1 MTKRRLKRG
10 SVTVILVA
18 FMAAVLVNAAIAGFV
33 YFAMTLRLPTAEP
46 QGEEVEEFVTEYIE
60 EPRDEREPPEV
71 TDEQRQPEDD
81 ALSEISP
88 DESDESAPIEPPEEP
103 ESSEEEE
110 PPQEQPQPP
119 PPEQVNRQSVDQ
131 PTTNDEVPE
140 TDDYYLAAVDN
151 TAEEE
156 TVAEAATDEDQDPA
170 PVSEQSAESEQET
183 PPEAEQ
189 ASDQTREAEREEVV
203 DETSDQQEREP
214 QSAEE
219 MPRGEPDAETEL
231 AERLEAQAQEG
242 QQAQEAAQTP
252 SQQSTPTSPLALDER
267 GEVEAPEQSE
277 VGQTWRE
284 SFSLD
289 RAMRQAEAREARRGE
304 GEDSI
309 TRDGA
314 IAADRYV
321 EETFGERTAAARERL
336 ARDAREA
343 SLLGDQ
349 AGQWERTRQAME
361 NYDVA
366 VTTGSETH
374 LNTRRSEHAPFI
386 NAYHRRVH
394 DRWWDLLAVLNS
406 RYSGEQAISDPELAV
421 RLEIRVMSD
430 GSINAVRIVRTSGNT
445 FFDAESIRIQY
456 DIGSTTPPPESI
468 LCDDG
473 SVYLHWT
480 FSRTPGRCGT
490 HRAGVHCPG

>member
-33 YFAMTLRLPTAEP
+33 YFALTLRIPTVDQQPEEP
-46 QGEEVEEFVTEYIE
+46 EEFVTEYIE
-60 EPRDEREPPEV
+60 EPADDREPSEVSDDQLEAEDPTRADVSPEAN
-71 TDEQRQPEDD
+71 EQ
-81 ALSEISP
+81 SP
-88 DESDESAPIEPPEEP
+88 QV
-103 ESSEEEE
+103 EE
-110 PPQEQPQPP
+110 PPDQPEEEQEPEQPPEQAP

-131 PTTNDEVPE
+131 PTTNEEVPQ

-156 TVAEAATDEDQDPA
+156 TIAESATDEDQESA

-189 ASDQTREAEREEVV
+189 ASDEAREAEREEVV
-203 DETSDQQEREP
+203 EETSDQQEREP

-219 MPRGEPDAETEL
+219 MPRGEPDAATEL

-242 QQAQEAAQTP
+242 QEAREAAQAP
-252 SQQSTPTSPLALDER
+252 SEQSTPTSPLALDER

-277 VGQTWRE
+277 AGQTWRE

-289 RAMRQAEAREARRGE
+289 SAMRQAEAREARRGE

-309 TRDGA
+309 TREGA
-314 IAADRYV
+314 VAADRYV

-366 VTTGSETH
+366 VTTGTETH

-394 DRWWDLLAVLNS
+394 DRWWDFLSLLNS
-406 RYSGEQAISDPELAV
+406 RYSGEQAISDPALAV

-430 GSINAVRIVRTSGNT
+430 GSINTVRIVRTSGNT
-445 FFDAESIRIQY
+445 FFDSESIRIQY
-456 DIGSTTPPPESI
+456 DIGTTTPPSENI
-468 LCDDG
+468 LCEDG